1 MADERGKLSWLC
13 HDDSTKNTA
22 QIISIIIA
30 VVVIITFYCITLQ
43 LKWYSITN
51 TKHTTVLYFRDV
63 LALKLSQNFPDMLYR
78 NLNKHIL
85 NLFYPFSLITVVY
98 KAAPAKAEVTYIMW
112 LITKQNDRGAPW
124 LRQQNV
130 SILFLNCMIN
140 GLGCQSEWARKI
152 STFVATT
159 YYSRSK
165 SIR

>member
-30 VVVIITFYCITLQ
+30 VVVITFYCITLQ

-112 LITKQNDRGAPW
+112 LITKQNDRGATSATKCVYLVSELYDKR
-124 LRQQNV
+124 LRVPEWV
-130 SILFLNCMIN
+130 SKENQYFCSYDILF
-140 GLGCQSEWARKI
+140 KI
-152 STFVATT
+152 
-159 YYSRSK
+159 
-165 SIR
+165 